1 MTAVAQSTISLGGA
15 ARLFAAQTGPR
26 VMAVYVSLALAG
38 RLAVGGFSG
47 RDLLAAAIL
56 IALEPFTEWV
66 IHVFMLHFKPR
77 RLLGRTVDLDVAKKH
92 RLHHE
97 DPTDLELVFVPLRM
111 LFTGVPVVWALF
123 LLLAPLEVATTLI
136 LTSTLMLSLYEW
148 THFLIHQPYRP
159 KTRYYRAIWR
169 AHRLHHYRNEH
180 YWFGVTVNVGDYVLG
195 TFPDKSAVPLS
206 PTARTLLEPST
217 SAA

>member
-1 MTAVAQSTISLGGA
+1 MTAVATQSTITLGAA
-15 ARLFAAQTGPR
+15 ARLFATQLGPR
-26 VMAVYVSLALAG
+26 VMAVYVGLALAA
-38 RLAVGGFSG
+38 RLAIGGFSG

-56 IALEPFTEWV
+56 IGLEPFTEWV

-77 RLLGRTVDLDVAKKH
+77 TLLGRTIDLDVAIKH
-92 RLHHE
+92 RAHHA

-123 LLLAPLEVATTLI
+123 LLLAPIEVATTLI

-180 YWFGVTVNVGDYVLG
+180 YWFGVTVSVGDYVLR
-195 TFPDKSAVPLS
+195 TFPEKSAVPVS
-206 PTARTLLEPST
+206 PTARTLLDP

>member
-1 MTAVAQSTISLGGA
+1 MTSVVTQSTITLGGA
-15 ARLFAAQTGPR
+15 ARLFAAQLGPR
-26 VMAVYVSLALAG
+26 VIAVYVGLALAA
-38 RLAVGGFSG
+38 RLAIGGFSG
-47 RDLLAAAIL
+47 RDLVAAAVL
-56 IALEPFTEWV
+56 LALEPFTEWV

-77 RLLGRTVDLDVAKKH
+77 SLFGRTVDLDVARKH
-92 RLHHE
+92 RAHHS

-180 YWFGVTVNVGDYVLG
+180 YWFGVTVSAGDYVLR
-195 TFPDKSAVPLS
+195 TFPDKSAVPVS
-206 PTARTLLEPST
+206 PTARTLLDAS
-217 SAA
+217 

>member
-1 MTAVAQSTISLGGA
+1 MTTTAPAATITLGGA
-15 ARLFAAQTGPR
+15 ASLFAAQLGPR
-26 VMAVYVSLALAG
+26 VMAVYVGLALAA
-38 RLAVGGFSG
+38 RLAIGGFSG
-47 RDLLAAAIL
+47 RDLLAAAVL

-77 RLLGRTVDLDVAKKH
+77 TLFGRTVDLDVAIKH
-92 RLHHE
+92 RAHHA

-123 LLLAPLEVATTLI
+123 LLLGPPEVATTLI

-169 AHRLHHYRNEH
+169 AHRLHHFRNEH
-180 YWFGVTVNVGDYVLG
+180 YWFGVTVSVGDYVLG
-195 TFPDKSAVPLS
+195 TFPDKSSVPVS
-206 PTARTLLEPST
+206 PTARTLLDP